1 MKYTYMQER
10 LEQYSMAAWC
20 QGLQVS
26 RSGFYAWRNRNKEA
40 LPVDVQLVQAYA
52 NHKGKAGAPSLCA
65 DLRAIG
71 FSISIRTVG
80 RKLKAR
86 GLRAKVTRKFRHT
99 TDSNHSMLVAPNRL
113 NRQFTV
119 AKPNQVWVGD
129 ITYIRTTEGWLYLA
143 VMIDLFS
150 RQVVGWQMSTRI
162 DQELVND
169 ALMAALLMRGM
180 PKGVLIHTDRG
191 SQYCSKSF
199 RKIIKQNRLT
209 RSQSRKANCW
219 DNAVAES
226 FFASLKKQSIYG
238 ETLTTRD
245 KMRQQIFEYIEIYY
259 NRVRRHSANGW
270 VSPVQFERLH
280 HQTLEG
286 LAVH

>member
-10 LEQYSMAAWC
+10 LKQYSMAAWC
-20 QGLQVS
+20 EGLQVS
-26 RSGFYAWRNRNKEA
+26 RSGFYAWRNRSKEA
-40 LPVDVQLVQAYA
+40 LPIDTALVDAYA
-52 NHKGKAGAPSLCA
+52 KHKGKAGAPSLCA
-65 DLRAIG
+65 DLQANG
-71 FSISIRTVG
+71 FSISLRTVG

-113 NRQFTV
+113 DRQFKV
-119 AKPNQVWVGD
+119 SKPNEVWVGD

-162 DQELVND
+162 DQALVND
-169 ALMAALLMRGM
+169 ALMSALLLRGM
-180 PKGVLIHTDRG
+180 PKGVMIHTDRG

-226 FFASLKKQSIYG
+226 FFASLKKQSVYG
-238 ETLTTRD
+238 YALTSRD
-245 KMRQQIFEYIEIYY
+245 KMRQQIFEYIEVYY

-270 VSPVQFERLH
+270 VSPVQFERLYR
-280 HQTLEG
+280 QTLEG
-286 LAVH
+286 LTVH